1 MAGGEISDDAVSSAV
16 KVGLLEQQTT
26 RLCRLLKTLLEAEA
40 EAEANVRARARG
52 VPKLR
57 QLEVHSEET
66 KPLVKME
73 VRIAGPIC
81 HPAPDLMDI

>member
-1 MAGGEISDDAVSSAV
+1 MSSAV

-26 RLCRLLKTLLEAEA
+26 RLCRLLKTLLEAEAEA